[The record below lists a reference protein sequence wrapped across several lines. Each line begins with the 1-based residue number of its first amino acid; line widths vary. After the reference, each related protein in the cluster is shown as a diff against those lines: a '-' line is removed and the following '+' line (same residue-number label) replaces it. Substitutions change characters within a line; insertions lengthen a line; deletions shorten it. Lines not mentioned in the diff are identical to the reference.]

1 MMEDRLMRWRSILMV
16 ALGFGVAT
24 PAAVQAQNDTRPGVG
39 IMPFENGGSFG
50 QNAEDFEALSI
61 GLQQLV
67 MTELAI
73 NTNLRIVTRSQLEL
87 LISEQDLGASRRV
100 DAATAAQIGK
110 LAGARYMVMGGFIDL
125 YGNMTMTSQLV
136 DTETGVIIKAEK
148 VTDKTENIYA
158 MVVQL
163 ADQITRGANLPVLG
177 SQAMNQ
183 RLEREIPQEAVRLY
197 ARAMLYEQRG
207 NTERAVELYT
217 QVTRDYPQY
226 TEAQQA
232 LKQISGD

>member
-1 MMEDRLMRWRSILMV
+1 MRWRSILMV
-16 ALGFGVAT
+16 ALALGVAA

-50 QNAEDFEALSI
+50 QNSEDFEALTI

-73 NTNLRIVTRSQLEL
+73 NTNLRIVTRSQLDL
-87 LISEQDLGASRRV
+87 LMSEQDLGASGRV
-100 DAATAAQIGK
+100 DAATAARIGK
-110 LAGARYMVMGGFIDL
+110 LVGARYMVMGGFIDL

-148 VTDKTENIYA
+148 VTDKTENIYP

-163 ADQITRGANLPVLG
+163 ADQITRGADLPALS
-177 SQAMNQ
+177 SQVMNQ

-197 ARAMLYEQRG
+197 TRAMLYEQRG

-217 QVTRDYPQY
+217 QVTREYPQY

-232 LKQISGD
+232 LEQISGD

>member
-1 MMEDRLMRWRSILMV
+1 MRWRSILMV
-16 ALGFGVAT
+16 ALALGVAA
-24 PAAVQAQNDTRPGVG
+24 PAMVQAQNDTRPGVG

-73 NTNLRIVTRSQLEL
+73 NTNLRVVTRSQLDL
-87 LISEQDLGASRRV
+87 LLSEQDLGASGRV
-100 DAATAAQIGK
+100 DAATAARLGQ
-110 LAGARYMVMGGFIDL
+110 LVGARYMVMGGFIDL

-148 VTDKTENIYA
+148 VTDKTENIYG

-163 ADQITRGANLPVLG
+163 ADQITRGADLPVLS
-177 SQAMNQ
+177 SQVMNQ

-197 ARAMLYEQRG
+197 TRAMLYEQRG
-207 NTERAVELYT
+207 NTTRAVELYT
-217 QVTRDYPQY
+217 QVTQEYPQY

-232 LKQISGD
+232 LEQISGD

>member
-1 MMEDRLMRWRSILMV
+1 MRWRSILMV

-163 ADQITRGANLPVLG
+163 ADQITRGADLPVLS

-183 RLEREIPQEAVRLY
+183 RLKREIPQEAVRLY

>member
-1 MMEDRLMRWRSILMV
+1 MMEDRPMRWRSILMV
-16 ALGFGVAT
+16 ALVLGVAA

-110 LAGARYMVMGGFIDL
+110 LVGARYMVMGGFVDL
-125 YGNMTMTSQLV
+125 YGSMTMTSQLV

-163 ADQITRGANLPVLG
+163 ADQITRGADLPVLS

-183 RLEREIPQEAVRLY
+183 RLERNIPQEAVRLY

>member
-1 MMEDRLMRWRSILMV
+1 MV
-16 ALGFGVAT
+16 ALALGVAA
-24 PAAVQAQNDTRPGVG
+24 PAMVQAQNDTRPGVG

-73 NTNLRIVTRSQLEL
+73 NTNLRVVTRSQLDL
-87 LISEQDLGASRRV
+87 LLSEQDLGASGRV
-100 DAATAAQIGK
+100 DAATAARLGQ
-110 LAGARYMVMGGFIDL
+110 LVGARYMVMGGFIDL

-148 VTDKTENIYA
+148 VTDKTENIYG

-163 ADQITRGANLPVLG
+163 ADQITRGADLPVLS
-177 SQAMNQ
+177 SQVMNQ

-197 ARAMLYEQRG
+197 TRAMLYEQRG
-207 NTERAVELYT
+207 NTTRAVELYT
-217 QVTRDYPQY
+217 QVTQEYPQY

-232 LKQISGD
+232 LEQISGD

>member
-1 MMEDRLMRWRSILMV
+1 LRWRS
-16 ALGFGVAT
+16 AS
-24 PAAVQAQNDTRPGVG
+24 PQ
-39 IMPFENGGSFG
+39 FG

-73 NTNLRIVTRSQLEL
+73 NTNLRVVTRSQLDL
-87 LISEQDLGASRRV
+87 LLSEQDLGASGRV
-100 DAATAAQIGK
+100 DAATAARLGQ
-110 LAGARYMVMGGFIDL
+110 LVGARYMVMGGFIDL

-163 ADQITRGANLPVLG
+163 ADQITRGADLPVLS
-177 SQAMNQ
+177 SQVMNQ

-197 ARAMLYEQRG
+197 TRAMLYEQRG
-207 NTERAVELYT
+207 NTTRAVELYT
-217 QVTRDYPQY
+217 QVTQEYPQY

-232 LKQISGD
+232 LEQISGD

>member
-1 MMEDRLMRWRSILMV
+1 MRWRSILMV

-163 ADQITRGANLPVLG
+163 ADQITRGASLPVLG
-177 SQAMNQ
+177 SRAMNH

>member
-1 MMEDRLMRWRSILMV
+1 MV
-16 ALGFGVAT
+16 ALALGVAA
-24 PAAVQAQNDTRPGVG
+24 PAMVQAQNDTRPGVG

-73 NTNLRIVTRSQLEL
+73 NTNLRVVTRSQLDL
-87 LISEQDLGASRRV
+87 LLSEQDLGASGRV
-100 DAATAAQIGK
+100 DAATAARLGQ
-110 LAGARYMVMGGFIDL
+110 LVGARYMVMGGFIDL

-163 ADQITRGANLPVLG
+163 ADQITRGADLPVLS
-177 SQAMNQ
+177 SQVMNQ

-197 ARAMLYEQRG
+197 TRAMLYEQRG
-207 NTERAVELYT
+207 NTTRAVELYT
-217 QVTRDYPQY
+217 QVTQEYPQY

-232 LKQISGD
+232 LEQISGD

>member
-1 MMEDRLMRWRSILMV
+1 MRWRSILMV

>member
-1 MMEDRLMRWRSILMV
+1 MRWRSILMV
-16 ALGFGVAT
+16 ALALGVAA
-24 PAAVQAQNDTRPGVG
+24 PAMVQAQNDTRPGVG

-73 NTNLRIVTRSQLEL
+73 NTNLRVVTRSQLDL
-87 LISEQDLGASRRV
+87 LLSEQDLGASGRV
-100 DAATAAQIGK
+100 DAATAARLGQ
-110 LAGARYMVMGGFIDL
+110 LVGARYMVMGGFIDL

-163 ADQITRGANLPVLG
+163 ADQITRGADLPVLS
-177 SQAMNQ
+177 SQVMNQ

-197 ARAMLYEQRG
+197 TRAMLYEQRG
-207 NTERAVELYT
+207 NTTRAVELYT
-217 QVTRDYPQY
+217 QVTQEYPQY

-232 LKQISGD
+232 LEQISGD

>member
-1 MMEDRLMRWRSILMV
+1 MRWRSILMV
-16 ALGFGVAT
+16 LLALGVAV

-73 NTNLRIVTRSQLEL
+73 NTDLRVVTRSQLDL
-87 LISEQDLGASRRV
+87 LMSEQDLGASGRV
-100 DAATAAQIGK
+100 DAATAARIGK
-110 LAGARYMVMGGFIDL
+110 LVGARYMVMGGFIDL
-125 YGNMTMTSQLV
+125 YGDMTMTSQLV

-148 VTDKTENIYA
+148 VTDKTENIYS

-163 ADQITRGANLPVLG
+163 ADQITRGADLPVLS
-177 SQAMNQ
+177 SQVMNQ

-197 ARAMLYEQRG
+197 TRAMLYEQRG

-217 QVTRDYPQY
+217 QVTQEYPQY

-232 LKQISGD
+232 LEQISGD

>member
-16 ALGFGVAT
+16 ALALGVAA
-24 PAAVQAQNDTRPGVG
+24 PAMVQAQNDTRPGVG

-73 NTNLRIVTRSQLEL
+73 NTNLRVVTRSQLDL
-87 LISEQDLGASRRV
+87 LLSEQDLGASGRV
-100 DAATAAQIGK
+100 DAATAARLGQ
-110 LAGARYMVMGGFIDL
+110 LVGARYMVMGGFIDL

-163 ADQITRGANLPVLG
+163 ADQITRGADLPVLS
-177 SQAMNQ
+177 SQVMNQ

-197 ARAMLYEQRG
+197 TRAMLYEQRG
-207 NTERAVELYT
+207 NTTRAVELYT
-217 QVTRDYPQY
+217 QVTQEYPQY

-232 LKQISGD
+232 LEQISGD

>member
-1 MMEDRLMRWRSILMV
+1 MRWRSILMV
-16 ALGFGVAT
+16 ALAVGVAI
-24 PAAVQAQNDTRPGVG
+24 PAVVQAQNDTRPGVG

-73 NTNLRIVTRSQLEL
+73 NTNLRVVTRSQLDL
-87 LISEQDLGASRRV
+87 LLSEQDLGASGRV
-100 DAATAAQIGK
+100 DAATAARLGQ
-110 LAGARYMVMGGFIDL
+110 LVGARYMVMGGFIDL

-163 ADQITRGANLPVLG
+163 ADQITRGADLPVLS
-177 SQAMNQ
+177 SQVMNQ

-197 ARAMLYEQRG
+197 TRAMLYEQRG
-207 NTERAVELYT
+207 NTTRAVELYT
-217 QVTRDYPQY
+217 QVTQEYPQY

-232 LKQISGD
+232 LEQISGD

>member
-1 MMEDRLMRWRSILMV
+1 M
-16 ALGFGVAT
+16 
-24 PAAVQAQNDTRPGVG
+24 
-39 IMPFENGGSFG
+39 
-50 QNAEDFEALSI
+50 
-61 GLQQLV
+61 
-67 MTELAI
+67 
-73 NTNLRIVTRSQLEL
+73 
-87 LISEQDLGASRRV
+87 
-100 DAATAAQIGK
+100 
-110 LAGARYMVMGGFIDL
+110 
-125 YGNMTMTSQLV
+125 
-136 DTETGVIIKAEK
+136 K
-148 VTDKTENIYA
+148 V
-158 MVVQL
+158 VVQL
-163 ADQITRGANLPVLG
+163 ADQITRGADLPVLS

>member
-1 MMEDRLMRWRSILMV
+1 MRWRS
-16 ALGFGVAT
+16 AS
-24 PAAVQAQNDTRPGVG
+24 PQ
-39 IMPFENGGSFG
+39 FG

-73 NTNLRIVTRSQLEL
+73 NTNLRVVTRSQLDL
-87 LISEQDLGASRRV
+87 LLSEQDLGASGRV
-100 DAATAAQIGK
+100 DAATAARLGQ
-110 LAGARYMVMGGFIDL
+110 LVGARYMVMGGFIDL

-163 ADQITRGANLPVLG
+163 ADQITRGADLPVLS
-177 SQAMNQ
+177 SQVMNQ

-197 ARAMLYEQRG
+197 TRAMLYEQRG
-207 NTERAVELYT
+207 NTTRAVELYT
-217 QVTRDYPQY
+217 QVTQEYPQY

-232 LKQISGD
+232 LEQISGD

>member
-1 MMEDRLMRWRSILMV
+1 MRWRSIFAV
-16 ALGFGVAT
+16 ALALGVAA

-50 QNAEDFEALSI
+50 QDAEDFEALAI

-73 NTNLRIVTRSQLEL
+73 NTDLRIVTRSQLDQL
-87 LISEQDLGASRRV
+87 LSEQDLGASGRV
-100 DAATAAQIGK
+100 DASTTARIGR
-110 LAGARYMVMGGFIDL
+110 LVGARYMVMGGFVDL
-125 YGNMTMTSQLV
+125 YGEMTITSRLV
-136 DTETGVIIKAEK
+136 DTETGELIKAEK
-148 VTDKTENIYA
+148 VTDNRQNIYA
-158 MVVQL
+158 MVVEL
-163 ADQITRGANLPVLG
+163 ADQITRGADMPALS
-177 SQAMNQ
+177 SQVMNQ

-197 ARAMLYEQRG
+197 TRAMLYEQRG

-217 QVTRDYPQY
+217 QVTREYPQY

-232 LKQISGD
+232 LNQIRGD

>member
-1 MMEDRLMRWRSILMV
+1 MRWRSILMV
-16 ALGFGVAT
+16 ALALGVAV

-87 LISEQDLGASRRV
+87 LLSEQDLGASGRV
-100 DAATAAQIGK
+100 DAATAARLGQ
-110 LAGARYMVMGGFIDL
+110 LVGARYMVMGGFIDL

-163 ADQITRGANLPVLG
+163 ADQITRGADLPVLS
-177 SQAMNQ
+177 SQVMNQ
-183 RLEREIPQEAVRLY
+183 RLEREIPHEAVRLY
-197 ARAMLYEQRG
+197 TRAMLYEQRG
-207 NTERAVELYT
+207 NTTRAVELYT
-217 QVTRDYPQY
+217 QVTREYPQY

-232 LKQISGD
+232 LEQISGD

>member
-1 MMEDRLMRWRSILMV
+1 MRWRSFLMV
-16 ALGFGVAT
+16 ALALGVAA

-87 LISEQDLGASRRV
+87 LMSEQDLGASGRV
-100 DAATAAQIGK
+100 DAATAARLGQ
-110 LAGARYMVMGGFIDL
+110 LVGARYMVMGGFIDL
-125 YGNMTMTSQLV
+125 YGSMTMTSQLV

-148 VTDKTENIYA
+148 VTNKTENIYA

-163 ADQITRGANLPVLG
+163 ADQITRGADLPVLS
-177 SQAMNQ
+177 SQVMNQ

-197 ARAMLYEQRG
+197 TRALLYEQRG

-232 LKQISGD
+232 LEQISGD